1 MAMTGAERHARWR
14 KKHKEEIERLRTL
27 ANAPLANSEP
37 KADPQADDAGPREE
51 NAQLRVALAQAK
63 AENERLRGGLRK
75 AGGAAA
81 VLAENEKLR
90 GEVERLK
97 AVDDAEV
104 ARLEEICTKQSD
116 EIDKAWERVN
126 DLEDAMSEI
135 EGLALDVDE
144 AVESHEGVKDALVA
158 LAVHVITTMKPDDDS
173 QKSIAAL
180 KAELPSD

>member
-1 MAMTGAERHARWR
+1 MAMTNAERQAEWQARR
-14 KKHKEEIERLRTL
+14 KDKIRRLEQENEELRKGQPLHNESLHNDEEVERL
-27 ANAPLANSEP
+27 
-37 KADPQADDAGPREE
+37 KAKLV
-51 NAQLRVALAQAK
+51 QLQ

-81 VLAENEKLR
+81 VMAEN
-90 GEVERLK
+90 
-97 AVDDAEV
+97 DEV
-104 ARLEEICTKQSD
+104 ARLEEICAKQSD

-158 LAVHVITTMKPDDDS
+158 LAVHVIMTMKPDDDS

-180 KAELPSD
+180 KAELPLD